1 MNKKEQFAIIY
12 EEHQAKVFRIC
23 KGYFKG
29 DEHTANDTVQEVFI
43 KIWQHLES
51 FRNES
56 RISTWIYRITLNCC
70 LLHKRK
76 PAVKKEI
83 PMPELPDAIQVDYNP
98 IREEQLKK
106 MYTCIG
112 QLEATDRLIITM
124 ILEGMDYGEI
134 ADIIGITGDTLRVR
148 IHRIKK
154 KLTNCVQL

>member
-1 MNKKEQFAIIY
+1 MTKKEQFAIIY
-12 EEHQAKVFRIC
+12 EQHQEKVFRMC
-23 KGYFKG
+23 KSYFKG
-29 DEHTANDTVQEVFI
+29 EVNTANDTVQEVFI

-56 RISTWIYRITLNCC
+56 RISTWIYRITVNCC

-76 PAVKKEI
+76 SAVKKEI
-83 PMPELPDAIQVDYNP
+83 PMQELPDEIQLDYNP
-98 IREEQLKK
+98 IEEEQLKK

-134 ADIIGITGDTLRVR
+134 TDIIGITGDTLRVR